1 LEVSDENGMKKGVIG
16 NLTLLNNK
24 EVTTQPI
31 IAFDWHPDK
40 LGLSCMVALD
50 QSVKVFIT
58 TKLNLY

>member
-1 LEVSDENGMKKGVIG
+1 MKKGVIG